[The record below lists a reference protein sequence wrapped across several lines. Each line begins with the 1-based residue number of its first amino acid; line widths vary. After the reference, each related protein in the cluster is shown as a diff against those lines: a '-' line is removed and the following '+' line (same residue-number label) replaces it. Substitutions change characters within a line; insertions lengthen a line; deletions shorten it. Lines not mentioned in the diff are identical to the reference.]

1 MPKTMFQKIWDS
13 HVIYQEEGQPS
24 ILYVDLHLVH
34 EVTSAQAFEGLR
46 TSNRKVRRPDLTIA
60 TADHNVPT
68 SPGRL
73 PITDSIAKQQID
85 TLNQNCDDFDVPI
98 YGMHDKRQGIV
109 HVLSLIHIS
118 EPTRPY

>member
-73 PITDSIAKQQID
+73 PITDSIAKQQIE
-85 TLNQNCDDFDVPI
+85 TVNQN
-98 YGMHDKRQGIV
+98 
-109 HVLSLIHIS
+109 
-118 EPTRPY
+118 